1 MRKFWVFMGIMF
13 AIVLTIAL
21 LCAWSDEI
29 KAWFAEAAIYI
40 FGGIAVTVGGW
51 AAEIS
56 ANPVYQQ
63 WHMLIWFIGGIIG
76 TVIFTKILWPRLHQT
91 KQVTQQEYQHT
102 MSPSI
107 PQSTVE
113 AVPQNIAKAETEKKE
128 SVPV

>member
-1 MRKFWVFMGIMF
+1 MGIMF

-29 KAWFAEAAIYI
+29 KAWFAEAAIYV

-56 ANPVYQQ
+56 VNPVYQQ

-91 KQVTQQEYQHT
+91 KQVTSSLKDKIDLQREPAEPEQAPAPMAKTEEAQQA
-102 MSPSI
+102 
-107 PQSTVE
+107 
-113 AVPQNIAKAETEKKE
+113 AV
-128 SVPV
+128 